1 MKKAYDEVLCI
12 RGSGA
17 FQKGVCYPIMGGSIV
32 VYSQDVGVLY
42 GFHPNDVL
50 TGENGMCLEIK
61 HGFDQSGARF
71 VKVTRCRRRK
81 SD

>member
-17 FQKGVCYPIMGGSIV
+17 YKTGVCYPLIGESIV
-32 VYSQDVGVLY
+32 VYLQEAGILY

-50 TGENGMCLEIK
+50 TGENGMCFEIL
-61 HGFDQSGARF
+61 HGLDQSGARF